1 VVPRVLMVQ
10 RGPDLED
17 AEPVIAGDGEA
28 ALEMLRR
35 ERFDALIVDLGLA
48 PIDGWCVLATV
59 GNWVQRPRL
68 VAIVPPGDRAPEHVG
83 RALVLG
89 ADLCMSA
96 GTLLDARAL
105 GTPIPELP
113 EEMLPEEMLPEEM
126 LEEIECP
133 QPRTTSSPRPTP
145 SGVSA

>member
-1 VVPRVLMVQ
+1 MVQ
-10 RGPDLED
+10 RGPDVED

-35 ERFDALIVDLGLA
+35 ERFDAVIVDLGLA

-59 GNWVQRPRL
+59 GNWVERPRL
-68 VAIVPPGDRAPEHVG
+68 VAIVPHGERAPEHVG

-89 ADLCMSA
+89 ADLCMAA

-105 GTPIPELP
+105 NPSTP
-113 EEMLPEEMLPEEM
+113 EMPKEM
-126 LEEIECP
+126 ECP
-133 QPRTTSSPRPTP
+133 QPRTTSFRRPTP
-145 SGVSA
+145 NGASA